1 MFKFII
7 MVVVGLAIWGGLSGA
22 FNFENSN
29 GSLSVNID
37 KTKVIESFENGVDK
51 AKNVIDR

>member
-7 MVVVGLAIWGGLSGA
+7 MVIVGLAIWGGLSGA
-22 FNFENSN
+22 FNFKNSN

-37 KTKVIESFENGVDK
+37 KSKVIESFENGVDK
-51 AKNVIDR
+51 AKNVIDS